1 MPKTKCPPRTA
12 RLADRSSPQV
22 DPCVQRMCPPPDTFL
37 SGMCALDAVSR
48 HCLDTAFFYGRA
60 LTDELLAEPFTELRE
75 AGLESHLP
83 VMCDFWETVLF
94 GTKSYRRPRRPPPP
108 ARAASAHG
116 RSLPALAGAV
126 DRDRRATAFGPFPA
140 RAVLQAGWMARAMN
154 RRITGDRSWGS
165 GEPVLTPVRTRDR
178 PASDRAR
185 QPPGH
190 DPWRRRDVRVLSRAD
205 TLGQSSTD
213 ISTARRDR
221 SHDRHRY
228 RIRSSERRRGWPP
241 CPLTAPP

>member
-1 MPKTKCPPRTA
+1 
-12 RLADRSSPQV
+12 
-22 DPCVQRMCPPPDTFL
+22 MCPPPDAFL

-126 DRDRRATAFGPFPA
+126 DRDRRATAFRPVSGAGGVAGRMDGAGDEPPHHRRPELGLGRA
-140 RAVLQAGWMARAMN
+140 RAH
-154 RRITGDRSWGS
+154 
-165 GEPVLTPVRTRDR
+165 
-178 PASDRAR
+178 ASSNA
-185 QPPGH
+185 
-190 DPWRRRDVRVLSRAD
+190 
-205 TLGQSSTD
+205 
-213 ISTARRDR
+213 
-221 SHDRHRY
+221 
-228 RIRSSERRRGWPP
+228 
-241 CPLTAPP
+241 

>member
-1 MPKTKCPPRTA
+1 
-12 RLADRSSPQV
+12 
-22 DPCVQRMCPPPDTFL
+22 
-37 SGMCALDAVSR
+37 MCALDAVSR

-116 RSLPALAGAV
+116 RSRPLTAAHFQRWLALWIETV
-126 DRDRRATAFGPFPA
+126 EQRHSGPFPA

-178 PASDRAR
+178 PASD
-185 QPPGH
+185 QGP
-190 DPWRRRDVRVLSRAD
+190 
-205 TLGQSSTD
+205 
-213 ISTARRDR
+213 TAA
-221 SHDRHRY
+221 
-228 RIRSSERRRGWPP
+228 G
-241 CPLTAPP
+241 T